1 MVQKLGDTAQEG
13 GKNNIA
19 FMANFLIGNLE
30 QCLEILISSNR
41 LPEAAFFARFFN
53 PLLSF

>member
-1 MVQKLGDTAQEG
+1 MVQKLGETAQEG

-30 QCLEILISSNR
+30 QCLEILITSNR
-41 LPEAAFFARFFN
+41 LPEAAFFAR
-53 PLLSF
+53 